1 MGSQRVHE
9 RVRDRFARVR
19 ESSREFVR
27 VRESSREFAR
37 VRESSREFARVRES
51 SQKFAKVRKSSRR
64 MRADGFI
71 AHIRRIRGL
80 AQNRERIHSGF
91 TRVLTQCSQFTGN
104 MTNIDRATQVWC
116 RKGVGVQMHT
126 WTNGPP
132 IALVRDPRS
141 RIASASVENW
151 PPVSGETP
159 LSWYE
164 YCSPLAG
171 AYCRTVL
178 VRHCDG
184 TRTGTLYSYNL

>member
-1 MGSQRVHE
+1 MPRY
-9 RVRDRFARVR
+9 
-19 ESSREFVR
+19 
-27 VRESSREFAR
+27 
-37 VRESSREFARVRES
+37 
-51 SQKFAKVRKSSRR
+51 
-64 MRADGFI
+64 
-71 AHIRRIRGL
+71 
-80 AQNRERIHSGF
+80 ERIAADVNVDEEAELRRLEGLPPPSTSGAAMEDA
-91 TRVLTQCSQFTGN
+91 LTN
-104 MTNIDRATQVWC
+104 
-116 RKGVGVQMHT
+116 VGVQMHT